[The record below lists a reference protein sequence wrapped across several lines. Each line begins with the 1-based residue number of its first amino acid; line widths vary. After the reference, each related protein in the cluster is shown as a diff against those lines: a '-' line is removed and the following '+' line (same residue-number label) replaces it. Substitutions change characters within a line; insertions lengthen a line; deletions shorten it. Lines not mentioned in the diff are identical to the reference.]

1 MTYLHI
7 STLYIYIYTL
17 HILVNV
23 DHLATN
29 HAPFSG
35 SSQDHPGKR
44 PGPRL
49 GVECHESLWCAGGS
63 SSLRSSLILGLR
75 NVSPSQSPDSKPC
88 HGLSWC
94 ILDHVTYIYIYIPL
108 SICYTILPSL
118 SRFIQTLDPF
128 FLSKYLKDLT
138 KETHRFY

>member
-1 MTYLHI
+1 MLKVQLNSPVIPNDKLNHIVFSELWHIYIYL
-7 STLYIYIYTL
+7 LYIYIYTHYYTL

-29 HAPFSG
+29 HTPFSG

-63 SSLRSSLILGLR
+63 SSLRSSVILGLR
-75 NVSPSQSPDSKPC
+75 IVSPSQSPDSKPC

-94 ILDHVTYIYIYIPL
+94 ILDHVTYVFL
-108 SICYTILPSL
+108 CQLV
-118 SRFIQTLDPF
+118 IQF
-128 FLSKYLKDLT
+128 CR
-138 KETHRFY
+138 H